1 MRSNLILM
9 CLRVQG
15 KSSKNAGSQMKRVQA
30 AVKHNTLFG
39 LMTSRLESA
48 AASLSE
54 TPD

>member
-1 MRSNLILM
+1 MRLL
-9 CLRVQG
+9 LQG
-15 KSSKNAGSQMKRVQA
+15 KSSKNAGSQMKRAQA